1 MLTVTRFTSN
11 RAAFAAL
18 PVTAPLCTV
27 QGMDEL
33 GDGSHILSG
42 CDASQRAAITSLAS
56 PLLIV
61 AGAGSGKTRVLAR
74 RIAWRTLNG
83 DATAENTLALTF
95 TRKAARELRDRLDSL
110 GLPSRVAAGT
120 FHGIALAQLRQ
131 RALERERPMPRVL
144 ESKSPILN
152 AVLPNFANRRQTK
165 SPMDRRDLLS
175 GFAGEIEWAKARMIS
190 PDVYATEANLAGR
203 TPIVDLGAI
212 AEGYASYETERK
224 KRRLYDFDDLLTT
237 LAELIA
243 RDATFAASQR
253 WKFRHLFVDEFQDAN
268 AAQLHL
274 LDAWLGDRPDLFCV
288 GDARQSIY
296 GWNGADPSAMENF
309 STRYPGSSTL
319 VLSTNY
325 RSTRQLVRFAHA
337 VLPTSTKIADAAR
350 EEGPLPTIVSFAT
363 DIDESVSI
371 AEQIR
376 QHGLQKGR
384 YGDCAVLART
394 NAQLALIERALSACG
409 IPYRQAAA
417 DQFLQRP
424 TVRRALTM
432 LHSKVDRRQ
441 SGAQI
446 FRSWLADI
454 TLEPPTDAEADTEF
468 ASSGDSESSPFLESE
483 DDNGDLATLIS
494 IAAEYCDLD
503 PAPSPDGFQSH
514 LEQSLRQE
522 FVPQRHNAVDLLSFH
537 RAKGLEWPVVFVV
550 GLESGYVPI
559 SRAKTRPALAE
570 EQRLLYVALSRASE
584 EVHCSWA
591 RVRTF
596 GKKNLNREPSPY
608 LEELAQLLDE
618 LTEERRVDPVR
629 AKQAFAEGR
638 ALLSRQG
645 LR

>member
-1 MLTVTRFTSN
+1 
-11 RAAFAAL
+11 
-18 PVTAPLCTV
+18 
-27 QGMDEL
+27 MDEL
-33 GDGSHILSG
+33 AEGSHILRG

-56 PLLIV
+56 PLLVV

-74 RIAWRTLNG
+74 RIAWRTTNG

-95 TRKAARELRDRLDSL
+95 TRKAAGELRDRLDSL
-110 GLPSRVAAGT
+110 GLPSRVWAGT

-131 RALERERPMPRVL
+131 RALERDRPMPRVL
-144 ESKSPILN
+144 ESKSQILST
-152 AVLPNFANRRQTK
+152 VLPNFANRRQTK
-165 SPMDRRDLLS
+165 APIDRRDLLS

-190 PDVYATEANLAGR
+190 PERYAAEATLAGR

-237 LAELIA
+237 LAELIT
-243 RDATFAASQR
+243 RDANFAASQR

-274 LDAWLGDRPDLFCV
+274 LDAWLGNRPDLFCV

-309 STRYPGSSTL
+309 TTRYPGSSTL

-325 RSTRQLVRFAHA
+325 RSTQQLVRFAHA
-337 VLPTSTKIADAAR
+337 VLPKSTKIADAAR
-350 EEGPLPTIVSFAT
+350 EEGLLPTIASFGS
-363 DIDESVSI
+363 DIDESISI

-376 QHGLQKGR
+376 QHALRKGR
-384 YGDCAVLART
+384 YSDCAVLART

-424 TVRRALTM
+424 TVRRALKM
-432 LHSKVDRRQ
+432 LHSEVDRRQ
-441 SGAQI
+441 SGTQN

-454 TLEPPTDAEADTEF
+454 TLEPLTDEEEETE
-468 ASSGDSESSPFLESE
+468 SETSGKAAGSRPWENE

-537 RAKGLEWPVVFVV
+537 RAKGLEWPVVFIV

-559 SRAKTRPALAE
+559 SRAKTRSALAE

-591 RVRTF
+591 KVRTF

-608 LEELAQLLDE
+608 LESMAELLNE
-618 LTEERRVDPVR
+618 LTEENRVDPVR
-629 AKQAFAEGR
+629 AKRAFAEGR
-638 ALLSRQG
+638 ALLDREGQ
-645 LR
+645 R